1 MTEREYTDYA
11 SVRDAL
17 QDANER
23 RGFLSYE
30 QKLALQHAEWKASA
44 SGHPTGNLKTD
55 PKVFNSLVEALME
68 NEKLKQN
75 PEICSKIAEL
85 APLSVADIRV
95 IIASKRI
102 AMDTSEVEEIIT
114 IIRQQVL

>member
-30 QKLALQHAEWKASA
+30 QKLALQHAEWAASDQRN
-44 SGHPTGNLKTD
+44 GHKTD
-55 PKVFNSLVEALME
+55 TKVYKVLYNSLME
-68 NEKLKQN
+68 IDKLESH
-75 PEICSKIAEL
+75 PDICAKIAEMM
-85 APLSVADIRV
+85 PMSVEEVRSIL
-95 IIASKRI
+95 ASKRVP
-102 AMDTSEVEEIIT
+102 MDGDEIEHIVDT
-114 IIRQQVL
+114 VRKKIL